1 MVHSGEYR
9 DLGQVPPEADVEL
22 AASEYVA
29 QVAPEDFGGAW
40 FDREN
45 GHVVLAAATPRG
57 ASIITSLRAGATS
70 ISAALS
76 KSTAESREM
85 DAKADKGLPALT
97 AGLKSGRIEQRL
109 VTYDSQFLMRVQDRL
124 TQFSSTD
131 GIGEPVW
138 MTRVDVANNR
148 VIVTV
153 DQFTQDLA
161 QEIVTTF
168 GPDVVAVEVAS
179 DPVPVVPAAGR
190 WNDTSTGGFY
200 GGARLSLGC
209 TDAFSWYSG
218 STHMMLT
225 AGHCI
230 PSGGTVATTAESMGS
245 VASGSRENWST
256 SVGTQYLTGQTT
268 YRGDM
273 ALISLSSGKTSAGR
287 IYRGNSESTSSSRVA
302 GMMSRSSQANGT
314 SSARAARP
322 EKPTV
327 APVRVRSVG
336 GPSMWLG
343 SITNTPRVTG
353 GATSFALRPRR
364 AGAIGQVIRAH
375 RSISSLGATSTPRAF
390 STARAAVARTITVA
404 PWTNARSTSQTSI
417 RPTMAFPA
425 PSGQADVNG
434 RLAP

>member
-1 MVHSGEYR
+1 MSLHDGQSRMRRLRMGLLFVGLCAVCTATTGVTTPLAASSGEWVRDRSGLMVHSGEYR

-57 ASIITSLRAGATS
+57 ASIITSLREGATS

-190 WNDTSTGGFY
+190 
-200 GGARLSLGC
+200 
-209 TDAFSWYSG
+209 
-218 STHMMLT
+218 
-225 AGHCI
+225 
-230 PSGGTVATTAESMGS
+230 
-245 VASGSRENWST
+245 
-256 SVGTQYLTGQTT
+256 
-268 YRGDM
+268 
-273 ALISLSSGKTSAGR
+273 
-287 IYRGNSESTSSSRVA
+287 
-302 GMMSRSSQANGT
+302 
-314 SSARAARP
+314 
-322 EKPTV
+322 
-327 APVRVRSVG
+327 
-336 GPSMWLG
+336 
-343 SITNTPRVTG
+343 
-353 GATSFALRPRR
+353 
-364 AGAIGQVIRAH
+364 
-375 RSISSLGATSTPRAF
+375 
-390 STARAAVARTITVA
+390 
-404 PWTNARSTSQTSI
+404 
-417 RPTMAFPA
+417 
-425 PSGQADVNG
+425 
-434 RLAP
+434 